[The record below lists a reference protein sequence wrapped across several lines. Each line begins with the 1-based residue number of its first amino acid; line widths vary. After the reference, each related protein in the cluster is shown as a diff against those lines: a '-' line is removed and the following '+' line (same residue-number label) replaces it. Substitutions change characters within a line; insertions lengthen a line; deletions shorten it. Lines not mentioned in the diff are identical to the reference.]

1 MVPAL
6 CGFGWTGKNWAEIG
20 HASMKPRKQLWLSYA
35 CYVDVCH
42 MIMQGNEYISFIQN
56 KGKTVGCGPST
67 VRMAR
72 KEKEAEDRF
81 MDQALDALESGNIE
95 DEALYMESSDHIFIP
110 SATAKHRVPKTFSTK
125 NPLQK
130 YGGKEKHKCVTFEC
144 DTDIEGNVDSDEPE
158 EDNVRLLPNVPDK
171 RVDTHE
177 ENICVEEEE
186 QEGVEEVTNSSTIQP
201 STSKT
206 KRLPDQRHRGKNL
219 KYADTS
225 DETNKDADEGLQK
238 YNKMLVPT
246 AKEKEKLKENPPIYV
261 RMWNRVKRCSGCER
275 QFAEMHRKAPN
286 DLIFHYKMK
295 QVYFDVKLQK
305 RIEGKEIQN
314 AYFHARDLTCLRQ
327 VDELENLGLEDIY
340 IENHTFRTLKKEDI
354 DLLRRR
360 GHWKQLCINRATLID
375 K

>member
-1 MVPAL
+1 M
-6 CGFGWTGKNWAEIG
+6 
-20 HASMKPRKQLWLSYA
+20 
-35 CYVDVCH
+35 
-42 MIMQGNEYISFIQN
+42 
-56 KGKTVGCGPST
+56 
-67 VRMAR
+67 
-72 KEKEAEDRF
+72 
-81 MDQALDALESGNIE
+81 
-95 DEALYMESSDHIFIP
+95 
-110 SATAKHRVPKTFSTK
+110 
-125 NPLQK
+125 QK
-130 YGGKEKHKCVTFEC
+130 YGGKEKCKRVTFEC

-171 RVDTHE
+171 RVDTHK

-206 KRLPDQRHRGKNL
+206 KRLPDRRNRGKNP
-219 KYADTS
+219 KYVDTS
-225 DETNKDADEGLQK
+225 DETNKDADEGRQK
-238 YNKMLVPT
+238 YNKMLVLT
-246 AKEKEKLKENPPIYV
+246 VKENEKLKENPPIYV
-261 RMWNRVKRCSGCER
+261 RMWNRVERCSGCER

-286 DLIFHYKMK
+286 DLIFRYKMK
-295 QVYFDVKLQK
+295 WVYFDVKLQK

-314 AYFHARDLTCLRQ
+314 AYFHARDLICLRQ

-360 GHWKQLCINRATLID
+360 GHWKQLCINRVTLID